1 MKNKT
6 LKFEVP
12 EEFKE
17 RLRAVVKKQEEEK
30 EMPGKIRVK
39 KKRNWKK
46 IAAYTAAGLAVV
58 GAGIA
63 LAVKLKN
70 GDDVSDSIPS
80 IPSLDFNDR
89 TTDLS
94 VFGDGVG
101 YDAKL
106 FWDKDGSNI
115 ELLGVA
121 NMSLRD
127 VNKMFDII
135 NPDVYDV
142 SKDTNWDEIIF
153 VQH

>member
-1 MKNKT
+1 MTAK
-6 LKFEVP
+6 V
-12 EEFKE
+12 
-17 RLRAVVKKQEEEK
+17 R
-30 EMPGKIRVK
+30 IK
-39 KKRNWKK
+39 KKVVEMFPKKEEGMIVMKRKNWKK
-46 IAAYTAAGLAVV
+46 IAICAAAGAALV
-58 GAGIA
+58 GTGIIIA
-63 LAVKLKN
+63 IKLKN

-106 FWDKDGSNI
+106 FWNKDGSNV

-142 SKDTNWDEIIF
+142 SMDTNWDEIIF